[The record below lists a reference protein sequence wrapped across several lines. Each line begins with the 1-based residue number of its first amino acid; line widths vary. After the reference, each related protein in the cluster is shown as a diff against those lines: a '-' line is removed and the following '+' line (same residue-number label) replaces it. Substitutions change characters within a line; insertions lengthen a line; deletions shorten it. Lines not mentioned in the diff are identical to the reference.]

1 MRKKVLKL
9 ILGFILLFVV
19 GYFVL
24 FWYICEAS
32 KIHFD
37 IPKIAKEI
45 KESKPID
52 TKIDLLLD
60 SLKPVD
66 NKRFALYREKM
77 FAMFI
82 GSEYYLSNRNDFHK
96 DSYSEDVLDVVYSV
110 PNSQKWINLF
120 DKNFVFACGI
130 EKYVDAKTLRNYY
143 FQNNRVQF
151 QKPDSSY
158 ILCNGIDDVAKFKY
172 NRSISELETK
182 ELIGVLILTDRD
194 GILYK
199 KNAEKFEIKIK
210 ILEERLKMKRPL

>member
-1 MRKKVLKL
+1 MRKKFLKV
-9 ILGFILLFVV
+9 IFGFVLLF
-19 GYFVL
+19 FIL

-37 IPKIAKEI
+37 LPHIAKKI
-45 KESKPID
+45 RESKPID
-52 TKIDLLLD
+52 TKMDLLLD

-66 NKRFALYREKM
+66 NKCFAHYREKM
-77 FAMFI
+77 FAMFMC
-82 GSEYYLSNRNDFHK
+82 SDHYLSNRDDFHK

-110 PNSQKWINLF
+110 PNSKKWINLF
-120 DKNFVFACGI
+120 DKNFVFSCGI

-158 ILCNGIDDVAKFKY
+158 ILCNGVDEVAKFKY
-172 NRSISELETK
+172 NRLISELETK
-182 ELIGVLILTDRD
+182 ELIGVIILTDRD

-199 KNAEKFEIKIK
+199 KKAEKLEIKIK